1 MDQNFIRQK
10 INSIIRSDVNKCSY
24 FWNNRLRIE
33 KWWIQIPAQKKE
45 IERER
50 ERERENLISIICDLT
65 RLKRS
70 SNYR

>member
-1 MDQNFIRQK
+1 M
-10 INSIIRSDVNKCSY
+10 NSIIRSDVNKCSY

-33 KWWIQIPAQKKE
+33 MWWIQIPAQKKE
-45 IERER
+45 RERKRER
-50 ERERENLISIICDLT
+50 EREKENLMSIICDLT